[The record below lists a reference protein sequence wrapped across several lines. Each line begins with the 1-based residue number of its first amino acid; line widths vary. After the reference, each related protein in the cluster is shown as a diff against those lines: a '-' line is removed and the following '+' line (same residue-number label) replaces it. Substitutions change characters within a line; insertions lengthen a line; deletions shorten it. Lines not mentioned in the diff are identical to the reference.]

1 MKAKI
6 QSNNSIN
13 CSISNGKQINCSTNI
28 KSDINANPQA
38 QSEICAGSTQ
48 RGLQGI
54 PGEAATI
61 QLGTVSTG
69 EAGTDVIITN
79 SGTENAAIF
88 NFTIPRGDAGQDGA
102 AGEIVGATATINNN
116 TGIPSVNVTAG
127 GTSIARTFNFAFEN
141 LKGDKG
147 ATGETGQNAEITWA
161 TASVNNTVG
170 TPSVNVTTGGTPQAR
185 TFDFAFTNLKG
196 VQGETGEQGVS
207 VTGVTLISTSGL
219 QKTYRMSFS
228 NNTHYDYVVTDG
240 AAGSTTWG
248 GITGTLSNQNDLQ
261 TALNDKQDVLTA
273 GTDLEITQNNTINF
287 TNDSG
292 YIINTATGNSSITVN
307 GTATAKSQAIN
318 IGTGSQA
325 TGNYGTALGAY
336 SFGNASH
343 AVGIGNYAKATAD
356 YAIQINKGTNS
367 TSNSLYVGFNSDN
380 YQLLDGT
387 TGLIPDARISNNIA
401 RTSAIPTSTTVA
413 GWGFITGINSSDVTT
428 ALGYTPVNPSS
439 LATVATSG
447 SYNDLSNKPTIPA
460 AQVNSDWNA
469 VSGVAEILNKPT
481 IPTAT
486 SQLTNDSGFIDS
498 SDLTDVIV
506 PISYTSGTSSG
517 TNVNNGTYWVIRYSN
532 GWVRQGGH
540 YTAGSTTN
548 ITINLPVTMANT
560 SYSWNAGYETSSSNM
575 YGQSTAKT
583 TTSIT
588 LKCYKNVG
596 MSWMV
601 EGMESIV

>member
-147 ATGETGQNAEITWA
+147 ATGETGQNAEITGA
-161 TASVNNTVG
+161 TASVDGNVG

-185 TFDFAFTNLKG
+185 TFDFAFSNLKG

-228 NNTHYDYVVTDG
+228 DGTHYDYVVSDG
-240 AAGSTTWG
+240 AAGATQWG

-287 TNDSG
+287 TNDSK
-292 YIINTATGNSSITVN
+292 YIKNTANGSGSVTILGTPANGANAVNIGNGAYTAGYAVSIGNSASSNGGYSISIGSGANTYGASSVAIGRGAKTNSSSAENALALGRQAEANAKGAIQLGKGTNTTANSMAIGFADIDGN
-307 GTATAKSQAIN
+307 GTAAS
-318 IGTGSQA
+318 
-325 TGNYGTALGAY
+325 Y
-336 SFGNASH
+336 SM
-343 AVGIGNYAKATAD
+343 
-356 YAIQINKGTNS
+356 
-367 TSNSLYVGFNSDN
+367 
-380 YQLLDGT
+380 LDGT
-387 TGLIPDARISNNIA
+387 TGLIPDARISSNIA
-401 RTSAIPTSTTVA
+401 RTSAIPT
-413 GWGFITGINSSDVTT
+413 
-428 ALGYTPVNPSS
+428 
-439 LATVATSG
+439 ATS
-447 SYNDLSNKPTIPA
+447 DLIN
-460 AQVNSDWNA
+460 N
-469 VSGVAEILNKPT
+469 
-481 IPTAT
+481 
-486 SQLTNDSGFIDS
+486 SGFIGPN
-498 SDLTDVIV
+498 DLTDVITV
-506 PISYTSGTSSG
+506 IDDYTSGSIRVRTWSDG
-517 TNVNNGTYWVIRYSN
+517 TLEEWCWRY
-532 GWVRQGGH
+532 
-540 YTAGSTTN
+540 T
-548 ITINLPVTMANT
+548 
-560 SYSWNAGYETSSSNM
+560 
-575 YGQSTAKT
+575 QSTAGAHTITYPVAFTTEPMLLTTYTLSATATTST
-583 TTSIT
+583 TTRNYGYATSRT
-588 LKCYKNVG
+588 GFSVYLAANARLAWYARGK
-596 MSWMV
+596 
-601 EGMESIV
+601 